1 MSNHHELVEQAKKF
15 VAESSLSE
23 NEKELLVGR
32 LPYVSTVVLDM
43 FVAVCVDD
51 PFSINLL
58 VKNLKLK
65 LDAQGNL
72 TKINAVKQQEREY
85 YQSVIAMA

>member
-1 MSNHHELVEQAKKF
+1 
-15 VAESSLSE
+15 
-23 NEKELLVGR
+23 
-32 LPYVSTVVLDM
+32 M